1 MVETRPVFVL
11 WVRNETRS
19 SRKKREDRE
28 TSVIEVSSEL
38 VGWSRV
44 WINGLVDLGQKLF
57 GLIVE
62 IVLEVVAEDQV
73 HDRGLS
79 GERK

>member
-1 MVETRPVFVL
+1 M
-11 WVRNETRS
+11 
-19 SRKKREDRE
+19 
-28 TSVIEVSSEL
+28 
-38 VGWSRV
+38 
-44 WINGLVDLGQKLF
+44 VDLGQKLF

-79 GERK
+79 GGKKAREVRNASKQTSKGKEKKHT